1 MHTLIPLYKISNYL
15 VHLHALILINTII
28 ILFFVHLFQGT
39 FTTAKKTA
47 EGIRYPLY
55 FKNIEKDSIRLGNDE
70 FIHSGN
76 ERKSSSFYFQQLR
89 WYYHKYFS
97 IYIYRIYLSKKAL
110 YNKEVM
116 GRCKKNFLRVAVPS
130 Q

>member
-47 EGIRYPLY
+47 EGICSPLY

-70 FIHSGN
+70 FIDSGS
-76 ERKSSSFYFQQLR
+76 ERKSS
-89 WYYHKYFS
+89 
-97 IYIYRIYLSKKAL
+97 
-110 YNKEVM
+110 
-116 GRCKKNFLRVAVPS
+116 
-130 Q
+130 